1 MERKAE
7 AEKKRSDSEVAEAS
21 KKASSADAFDISAED
36 RKLSSSFASNRGR
49 LPMPITGSYKI
60 VSHFGTNTVEGLKN
74 VQLDNKGINIQG
86 QPGCQARSIFNGEV
100 SAVFGYGGKM
110 AVMVRHGEYI
120 SVYFNL
126 SSVSVSKG
134 QQVTTR
140 QTLGTVGS
148 NNILQFQLRKQ
159 TGKLNPEQW
168 LGR

>member
-7 AEKKRSDSEVAEAS
+7 VEKARAAKEVDEA
-21 KKASSADAFDISAED
+21 KKAATNTNAFEIGADD
-36 RKLSSSFASNRGR
+36 RKLSSAFASNRGR

-86 QPGCQARSIFNGEV
+86 QEGCQARAIYNGEV
-100 SAVFGYGGKM
+100 SAIFGYGGKM

-134 QQVTTR
+134 QHVSTR

-148 NNILQFQLRKQ
+148 KNFLKFQLSKQ
-159 TGKLNPEQW
+159 TG
-168 LGR
+168 

>member
-1 MERKAE
+1 
-7 AEKKRSDSEVAEAS
+7 
-21 KKASSADAFDISAED
+21 
-36 RKLSSSFASNRGR
+36 
-49 LPMPITGSYKI
+49 MPITGSYKI

-86 QPGCQARSIFNGEV
+86 QEGCQARAIYNGEV
-100 SAVFGYGGKM
+100 SAIFGYGGKM

-134 QQVTTR
+134 QHVSTR